1 MFEKIIEDYVADLI
15 VALKSLNKSQIKEL
29 SIAIKGAIDS
39 DKKIFMMGNGGSSA
53 PPSHSA
59 GDYSKELGARTICLS
74 DNISVLTAL
83 ANDTDYSN
91 VFKGQLEVYM
101 DPGDIVIGY
110 SGSGNSPNVINAIE
124 YANKEGVFTVG
135 VTGNYKG
142 LGPGKIADISDLC
155 IIFETESMEVIEDM
169 ENILNH
175 IVKLAIKLSAI

>member
-1 MFEKIIEDYVADLI
+1 MFEKLIDDYVADLV
-15 VALKSLNKSQIKEL
+15 VALESLNKSQIKEL

-101 DPGDIVIGY
+101 DSGDIVIGY

-175 IVKLAIKLSAI
+175 IVKQAIKLSAI

>member
-1 MFEKIIEDYVADLI
+1 MKI
-15 VALKSLNKSQIKEL
+15 QIKEL

-74 DNISVLTAL
+74 DNISAFTAL

-101 DPGDIVIGY
+101 DPGDIVITEFFY
-110 SGSGNSPNVINAIE
+110 NESAGNLPEYVELFNSTDSDIDLNGWKVDIDGIQIEIDDSCNLGLSYTDETACTNAGGIWDPFSIN
-124 YANKEGVFTVG
+124 T
-135 VTGNYKG
+135 
-142 LGPGKIADISDLC
+142 
-155 IIFETESMEVIEDM
+155 
-169 ENILNH
+169 
-175 IVKLAIKLSAI
+175 